1 MLFSGVLFLINFDPE
16 VLHAR
21 ARLVLVNEKEVPE
34 PDSTD
39 VTCSSLSGEAS
50 IGDEVDDENLPLHCI
65 ENQKM
70 TPATNN
76 EARTVRFGTVKIR
89 EYEST
94 LGDNPSVRNGPP
106 VGLGWKSKDL
116 KDFTVDEFEEG
127 RSSIRRGSDDLLVCV
142 F

>member
-1 MLFSGVLFLINFDPE
+1 MPPRSQDNTS
-16 VLHAR
+16 A
-21 ARLVLVNEKEVPE
+21 
-34 PDSTD
+34 
-39 VTCSSLSGEAS
+39 CSSLAGEAS
-50 IGDEVDDENLPLHCI
+50 IVHGTSDENLHLHCI

-76 EARTVRFGTVKIR
+76 EVRTVRFGTVKIR

-106 VGLGWKSKDL
+106 IGLGWKSKDL

-127 RSSIRRGSDDLLVCV
+127 RSSIRRGSDDILVCV
-142 F
+142 

>member
-21 ARLVLVNEKEVPE
+21 ARLVLENENEGPV

-39 VTCSSLSGEAS
+39 VTCSSLAGEAS
-50 IGDEVDDENLPLHCI
+50 IGDGVSDENLPLHCI

-70 TPATNN
+70 KSATTN
-76 EARTVRFGTVKIR
+76 EVRTVSFGTVKIR
-89 EYEST
+89 EYESI

-106 VGLGWKSKDL
+106 IGLGWKSKDL

-127 RSSIRRGSDDLLVCV
+127 RSSIRRVSDDLLVCV
-142 F
+142 